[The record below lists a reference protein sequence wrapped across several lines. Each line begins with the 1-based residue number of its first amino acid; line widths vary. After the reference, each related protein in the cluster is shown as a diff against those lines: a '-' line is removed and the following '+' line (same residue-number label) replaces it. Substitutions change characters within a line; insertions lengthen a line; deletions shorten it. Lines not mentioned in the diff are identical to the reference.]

1 MVGKKVHDK
10 PNSASMIYICTANEK
25 AYQNLFR
32 MDKKTQKPRTTRT
45 YLRTMPLEQSSG
57 YTPHKSKRYGWQPF
71 RRKRLHRE
79 LDGFVSSMPQSSGVH
94 RAGKQGSTNT
104 PARKVDAQLI
114 EAQIGLPLV
123 IVGLILWLIL
133 LIFYAN

>member
-1 MVGKKVHDK
+1 MVGKKVYDK
-10 PNSASMIYICTANEK
+10 PNSATIIYICTANEK

-32 MDKKTQKPRTTRT
+32 MDTKTQKTRSTRT
-45 YLRTMPLEQSSG
+45 DLRDVPQEQSSG

-79 LDGFVSSMPQSSGVH
+79 LDGFVSSVPQSSGVH
-94 RAGKQGSTNT
+94 RAGKQGSSNT

-114 EAQIGLPLV
+114 EAQMGLPLV

>member
-1 MVGKKVHDK
+1 
-10 PNSASMIYICTANEK
+10 MIYIRTANEK
-25 AYQNLFR
+25 AHQNLSK

-45 YLRTMPLEQSSG
+45 NLRTMPQEQSSG

-94 RAGKQGSTNT
+94 RAGKQGSSNT
-104 PARKVDAQLI
+104 PTRKVDAQLI

>member
-1 MVGKKVHDK
+1 MVGKKVYDK
-10 PNSASMIYICTANEK
+10 PNSAAMIYICTANEK

-32 MDKKTQKPRTTRT
+32 MDTKTQKTRSTRT
-45 YLRTMPLEQSSG
+45 DLRDVPQEQSSG

-79 LDGFVSSMPQSSGVH
+79 LDGFVSSVPQSSGVH
-94 RAGKQGSTNT
+94 RAGKQGSSNT